1 MRDNLMKKNIVEVR
15 KYFSDSI
22 RELKSFDWNDISDP
36 ESIGV
41 WPGAVKQV
49 LLIILFAV
57 CLVAGYWFFIKTRQ
71 EELTRVATAE
81 LVLRSDL
88 ESKAVLAANLESYRA
103 QMVEMN
109 ESFGA
114 LLSQLPSQTEVP
126 GLLDDISFTGY
137 GSGLELNTI
146 QLQPERAQE
155 FYIELPINI
164 IATGSYHDFGAFV
177 SGVASLSRI
186 VTLHDFN
193 ITAGVNRNELTMRIS
208 ARTYRYN
215 ASGTATGVRR

>member
-1 MRDNLMKKNIVEVR
+1 MKQMVAVR
-15 KYFSDSI
+15 KLFSNSM
-22 RELKSFDWNDISDP
+22 RELKTFDWNDISDP

-41 WPGAVKQV
+41 WPGAVKLV
-49 LLIILFAV
+49 LLILLFAA
-57 CLVAGYWFFIKTRQ
+57 CLGGGYWFFIKGRQ
-71 EELTRVATAE
+71 EELTRVAAAE
-81 LVLRSDL
+81 IALRADL

-137 GSGLELNTI
+137 GTGLELNTI
-146 QLQPERAQE
+146 QLQPERTLE

-164 IATGSYHDFGAFV
+164 VATGSYHDFGAFV

-193 ITAGVNRNELTMRIS
+193 ITAGTNRDELTMRIA

-215 ASGTATGVRR
+215 ASGTAATSVRR